1 MISLL
6 ECLSFISS
14 MCFIVC
20 LVVCVCPVFFSFS
33 FSDYLS
39 VSVSFFLYVSLSTKQ
54 WHVNLHLQRY
64 LCMRLYFK
72 VKFKNKNRFI
82 LVPFQI
88 LLHCRKHNITMSKY
102 FSSFK
107 GVKCY
112 QRKKEIGKFGFLC
125 SIKLLQ
131 RKQFFKF
138 FYLEHFFLQKFLQ
151 NLRKV
156 DKCHVCSISKIRL
169 FVTRNNLPTNQR
181 ELIKFGF
188 PFQSLTMP

>member
-20 LVVCVCPVFFSFS
+20 LVVCVCPVYFSFS
-33 FSDYLS
+33 FLLPFCL
-39 VSVSFFLYVSLSTKQ
+39 SVSFFLYVSLSTKQ
-54 WHVNLHLQRY
+54 WHVNLHLQCY

-138 FYLEHFFLQKFLQ
+138 FLFRTFFSAKILAKPSEGGQMSCVFYLE
-151 NLRKV
+151 N
-156 DKCHVCSISKIRL
+156 
-169 FVTRNNLPTNQR
+169 
-181 ELIKFGF
+181 
-188 PFQSLTMP
+188 